1 VPSSSSKKQNRKRVG
16 RYVSPEERGL
26 VTKRPAKSNK
36 DHSPHWWGVSILQ
49 LLAFGMIVL
58 TLNYLQVLP
67 GSTSSWYLGLG
78 LVSLMAAF
86 YMATVY
92 R

>member
-1 VPSSSSKKQNRKRVG
+1 VPSSSKKKQNRKRVG
-16 RYVSPEERGL
+16 RYVAPEARGL
-26 VTKRPAKSNK
+26 VTKRPETGHKK
-36 DHSPHWWGVSILQ
+36 HSPLWWGTAILQ
-49 LLAFGMIVL
+49 LLAFGMLVL